1 MYHPNP
7 SHKEINGH
15 TVTPKHFYVDQRT
28 GFVPPQMPLR
38 RLSAEWEIWE
48 ATLDVAKS
56 QKLKA
61 AEQALSLD
69 PQPKII
75 EEEKARAW
83 RKTVEKVRME
93 VPSMSTPLIDSCQM
107 PVLSINNLKG
117 YERELRRA
125 HLVLA
130 FIVQFYA
137 HTVPSTE
144 PITVPR
150 SLTVPLLRVSKELQ
164 HAPYITYSD
173 HALNNWSHKEPR
185 EEGALPTSDNL
196 QAQITFTG
204 TPDENEFHMTDIRV
218 ELKGAEAVELMRLAT
233 DEIVSSVNPNVGR
246 ITGYLKRAAA
256 VIEQMKDVLMSTK
269 KLVKPEAFYYGISPW
284 LVGADADSWNRKWV
298 WEGCQEVEG
307 SAEMLTKISG
317 PTAAQSPLVPTLDA
331 YLGLEEDESK
341 SAFLD
346 RVRIYMICDH
356 EAFLQHLR
364 SNGRPIRSFV
374 QKLSRE
380 QGADSPVVTAYDAAI
395 NAMKGFRD
403 AHLIIVTLYVII
415 PAREAKARA
424 GNPGVG
430 VTMSAKSPGT
440 EAGPEGK
447 MEDERS
453 ANVVPG
459 KSNRHTGKAASKG
472 KGSQL
477 MEFLKGFRD
486 QTNHG
491 RVG

>member
-7 SHKEINGH
+7 SHKEIKGH
-15 TVTPKHFYVDQRT
+15 TVTPKDFHVDQRT

-56 QKLKA
+56 QKLKV
-61 AEQALSLD
+61 AEQALLLD
-69 PQPKII
+69 AQQRIV

-83 RKTVEKVRME
+83 RKTVEKVRLE
-93 VPSMSTPLIDSCQM
+93 VPSISTSLIDPCQM

-117 YERELRRA
+117 CERELRRA

-130 FIVQFYA
+130 FTVQFYT

-196 QAQITFTG
+196 QAQTTFTG
-204 TPDENEFHMTDIRV
+204 TPDENELFMTDIRV
-218 ELKGAEAVELMRLAT
+218 ELKGAEAVELMRLVT
-233 DEIVSSVNPNVGR
+233 DEIVGSDNPDVGR
-246 ITGYLKRAAA
+246 ISGYLKRTAT

-269 KLVKPEAFYYGISPW
+269 KLVKPEAFYNGISPW
-284 LVGADADSWNRKWV
+284 LMGADADSWSRKWV
-298 WEGCQEVEG
+298 WEGGEEVEG
-307 SAEMLTKISG
+307 SAEMLTKING

-374 QKLSRE
+374 EKISRE

-403 AHLIIVTLYVII
+403 AHLIIVTLYVIM
-415 PAREAKARA
+415 PARQAKVRA
-424 GNPGVG
+424 GNPGMD
-430 VTMSAKSPGT
+430 VTMSAKPSGT
-440 EAGPEGK
+440 EAGAVGK
-447 MEDERS
+447 MEDETS
-453 ANVVPG
+453 G
-459 KSNRHTGKAASKG
+459 Q
-472 KGSQL
+472 GSQL
-477 MEFLKGFRD
+477 MNLLKGFRD